1 MKPWEKEQLTPH
13 LPGLYERF
21 AKPVIDVVGASLLT
35 LLVAPLMALIAIAIV
50 VTNGR
55 PAIFGQARV
64 GRDGKVF
71 TMYKFRTMRPDRRNS
86 QGSFARPDRR
96 RNHKTPDDPR
106 LTWLGRILRKWS
118 LDELPQLWNVV
129 LGDMSLVGPRP
140 EMPMIVERY
149 EPWQHQR
156 HQVKPGVT
164 GLWQVSKRGEGAMH
178 ENTDVDLL
186 YLERISLWTDL
197 SILLRTIPAALGYR
211 TGY

>member
-1 MKPWEKEQLTPH
+1 MKVWESEKLTPH
-13 LPGLYERF
+13 VPSRYERF
-21 AKPVIDVVGASLLT
+21 AKPVIDKVGGLLLT
-35 LLVAPLMALIAIAIV
+35 LVTAPPMALIAIAIV
-50 VTNGR
+50 VTDR
-55 PAIFGQARV
+55 HSPMYRQARV
-64 GRDGKVF
+64 GRDGKIF

-86 QGSFARPDRR
+86 QGSAFGPDRR

-106 LTWLGRILRKWS
+106 LTRLGRILRKWS

-164 GLWQVSKRGEGAMH
+164 GLWQVAKRGEGAMH
-178 ENTDVDLL
+178 EHTDVDLL

-197 SILLRTIPAALGYR
+197 GILMRTIPAALGYR